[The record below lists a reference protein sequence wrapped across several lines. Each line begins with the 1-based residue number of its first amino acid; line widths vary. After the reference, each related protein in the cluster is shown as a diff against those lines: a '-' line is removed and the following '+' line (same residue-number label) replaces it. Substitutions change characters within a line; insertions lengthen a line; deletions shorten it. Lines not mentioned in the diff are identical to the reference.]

1 MKKKDRLQELMEEYG
16 EICKK
21 AIPVLFKFWFE
32 MDMLYGKKRTKDNK
46 NDK

>member
-21 AIPVLFKFWFE
+21 AIPVLFKSWFE
-32 MDMLYGKKRTKDNK
+32 MEEKDKQNEKNTNKKV
-46 NDK
+46 